1 MRSIE
6 ISARTVAE
14 ATRLALEQL
23 GVDEDEVMIAVL
35 QSGDDE
41 NEALVRVSVE
51 DDGAEE
57 AAPPAPER
65 TRRPVL
71 DPEATG
77 AYARQVLEGILERM
91 NLEGYVTVQ
100 HSTAPGPN
108 DEPQHSIM
116 LYVEGLDEETVGL
129 MIGRRGETLTF
140 ACSFCL
146 TRSST
151 ALQVAGR
158 NWSSTWATI
167 GSVVRNRWKAWRDVS
182 PNRCA
187 QPDGLYR
194 SNRCKPTTAG
204 SCTWHCARIPRYTPR
219 ALEKAKR
226 AVSSSFRAHNN
237 FSVGPDAPFCVHPAR
252 LCMQ

>member
-51 DDGAEE
+51 DAAVEE
-57 AAPPAPER
+57 VPSAPER
-65 TRRPVL
+65 SRRPVL

-91 NLEGYVTVQ
+91 ELEGYVTVQ

-108 DEPQHSIM
+108 DETQHSIM

-129 MIGRRGETLTF
+129 MIGRRGETL
-140 ACSFCL
+140 
-146 TRSST
+146 RS
-151 ALQVAGR
+151 LQFLLNTIVNRVAGR
-158 NWSSTWATI
+158 WPQLVIDVGNYRQRRQESLESLARR
-167 GSVVRNRWKAWRDVS
+167 VAEQVRTTRRPVPLEPMQAYDRRIVHMALREDTTVYTES
-182 PNRCA
+182 AGEGETRRIIVFP
-187 QPDGLYR
+187 R
-194 SNRCKPTTAG
+194 S
-204 SCTWHCARIPRYTPR
+204 
-219 ALEKAKR
+219 
-226 AVSSSFRAHNN
+226 
-237 FSVGPDAPFCVHPAR
+237 
-252 LCMQ
+252 